1 MRLLLKILA
10 IAAIG
15 AALLIAGGYF
25 LVPPA
30 ARTALADGSRAAFGV
45 SSTIGGVGASPGMST
60 TSIGFT
66 DYRLE
71 APPGFTEP
79 VLSIGRFAL
88 GVGTPSLLDDTK
100 EVSHFVLEDLV
111 LTLEQDGLKT
121 NLVPVIEHVM
131 ALMPDEAESSAQV
144 DLDPDGGVSEPSPSG
159 PRLRVGRVQVRGIAA
174 RLKLAGIPGIEPFDR
189 TLTVPDFVEDFRRDG
204 GAASIPEIAG
214 TLVLSL
220 KRKALEAADG
230 EVPGEVLSALE
241 AALDG
246 ALDAGL
252 EGVVDGLESAAKGT
266 IEAGTEALK
275 DAASE
280 ALRGRDV
287 DPASILEEG
296 VGGLLGGKKDGR

>member
-10 IAAIG
+10 ISAIG

-45 SSTIGGVGASPGMST
+45 PSTIGGVGASPGVT
-60 TSIGFT
+60 TTRVGFT

-71 APPGFTEP
+71 APSGFTEP
-79 VLSIGRFAL
+79 VLSIGRFDL

-100 EVSHFVLEDLV
+100 EISHFVLEDLV

-121 NLVPVIEHVM
+121 NLVPVIEHVR
-131 ALMPDEAESSAQV
+131 ALLPDEGASSTQEEVESDEEKGTGST
-144 DLDPDGGVSEPSPSG
+144 SG
-159 PRLRVGRVQVRGIAA
+159 PRVRVGQVVLRGISA
-174 RLKLAGIPGIEPFDR
+174 RLKVSGVPGIQPFDH
-189 TLTVPDFVEDFRRDG
+189 TFTVPDYVEEFG
-204 GAASIPEIAG
+204 GEEGGASIPELAG

-230 EVPGEVLSALE
+230 EVPREVVSVLE

-246 ALDAGL
+246 ALEGGL
-252 EGVVDGLESAAKGT
+252 EGVVDGLQSAAKET
-266 IEAGTEALK
+266 LEAGTEVLK
-275 DAASE
+275 DAASDVFN
-280 ALRGRDV
+280 GRSA
-287 DPASILEEG
+287 DPVSDLKTG
-296 VGGLLGGKKDGR
+296 LSGLLGGKKDDR

>member
-10 IAAIG
+10 ISAIG

-71 APPGFTEP
+71 APSGFTEP
-79 VLSIGRFAL
+79 VLSIGRFDL

-144 DLDPDGGVSEPSPSG
+144 DLDPDGGVSESSPSG
-159 PRLRVGRVQVRGIAA
+159 PRLRVGRVEVRGIAA

-189 TLTVPDFVEDFRRDG
+189 TLTVPDFVEDFRREG

-246 ALDAGL
+246 GL

-275 DAASE
+275 DAAAE
-280 ALRGRDV
+280 ALRKRDI

>member
-10 IAAIG
+10 ISAIG

-45 SSTIGGVGASPGMST
+45 PSTIGGVGASPGVST

-71 APPGFTEP
+71 APSGFREP
-79 VLSIGRFAL
+79 VLSIGRFDL

-100 EVSHFVLEDLV
+100 EITHFVLEDLV

-121 NLVPVIEHVM
+121 NLVPLIEHVM
-131 ALMPDEAESSAQV
+131 ALLAEEDASSTPNEVEPDEEEDTV
-144 DLDPDGGVSEPSPSG
+144 PTSG
-159 PRLRVGRVQVRGIAA
+159 PRVRVGQVVLRGISA
-174 RLKLAGIPGIEPFDR
+174 RLKVSGVPGIQPFDH
-189 TLTVPDFVEDFRRDG
+189 TFTVPDYVEEFG
-204 GAASIPEIAG
+204 GEGGGASIPELAG

-230 EVPGEVLSALE
+230 EVPREVVSVLE
-241 AALDG
+241 AALEG
-246 ALDAGL
+246 GL
-252 EGVVDGLESAAKGT
+252 EGVVDGLESAAKET
-266 IEAGTEALK
+266 LEAGTEVLK
-275 DAASE
+275 DAASDV
-280 ALRGRDV
+280 LNGRSA
-287 DPASILEEG
+287 DPVSDLKTG
-296 VGGLLGGKKDGR
+296 LSGLLGGKKDDR